1 MLVHGAHHRGQPR
14 CRSRGECWLCSAWP
28 NSCST
33 ALYSLIW
40 FCQPSPSLEVRGL
53 WSPEA
58 FVAVE

>member
-1 MLVHGAHHRGQPR
+1 MLAVLSMAKH
-14 CRSRGECWLCSAWP
+14 
-28 NSCST
+28 SCST